1 LAESPPT
8 ATATT
13 GTTHHREIDPM
24 RFKDKIVAVTG
35 AASGIG
41 LETVRAFATEGAR
54 VVGIDRDATGAKR
67 AETSLGKLASKVAF
81 EISDLST
88 AEGCQRAIAAAVEK
102 ESRLDILCNV
112 AGFSEIAHFTD
123 ISEDQFYRMV
133 SVNLGGVFFTTQA
146 AMPHLL
152 ESQGNIVS
160 VASVAGLTGNP
171 YNASYCATKGAVVN
185 LTRALA
191 VEYSQRGVRV
201 NCVCPG
207 SVLTEATKNTSIP
220 DGTDPDLF
228 RVMMP
233 PLGNCE
239 PPEIAEAILYLA
251 SDVARYVTGTALAID
266 GGRTAV

>member
-1 LAESPPT
+1 
-8 ATATT
+8 
-13 GTTHHREIDPM
+13 M
-24 RFKDKIVAVTG
+24 RFDDKIVAVTG

-41 LETVRAFATEGAR
+41 LETVRAFAAEGAR
-54 VVGIDRDATGAKR
+54 VVGIDRDADGAKR
-67 AETSLGKLASKVAF
+67 AEASLGELASRVDF
-81 EISDLST
+81 EIFDLST
-88 AEGCQRAIAAAVEK
+88 AEGCQRAIAAVVERGA
-102 ESRLDILCNV
+102 RLDILCNV
-112 AGFSEIAHFTD
+112 AGFSELVHFTD
-123 ISEDQFYRMV
+123 VSEEQFYRMV

-146 AMPHLL
+146 AMPHLV
-152 ESQGNIVS
+152 ESHGNVVS

-171 YNASYCATKGAVVN
+171 YNSSYCATKGAVVN

-207 SVLTEATKNTSIP
+207 SVLTDATKNTFVP

-239 PPEIAEAILYLA
+239 PADIAEAILYLA
-251 SDVARYVTGTALAID
+251 SDVAQYVTGTALAID
-266 GGRTAV
+266 GGRTAL